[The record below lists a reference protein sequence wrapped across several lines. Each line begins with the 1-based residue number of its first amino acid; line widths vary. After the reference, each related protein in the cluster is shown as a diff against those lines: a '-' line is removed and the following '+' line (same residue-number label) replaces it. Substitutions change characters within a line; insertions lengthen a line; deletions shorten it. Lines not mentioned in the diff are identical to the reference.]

1 MSIFSI
7 MIIYLMT
14 TLVFFAVDIAWLGFI
29 ARDFYRNKLGNVV
42 DVNIHWPAA
51 IVFYLI
57 YIAGILIF
65 AILPALKMGSLQTA
79 IAWGALFGFF
89 TYATYDLTNMA
100 TIRKWPLKVVVVDM
114 TWGTILSATVAGVT
128 FWVGSR
134 LVKGGLL

>member
-7 MIIYLMT
+7 VIIYLMA

-65 AILPALKMGSLQTA
+65 AILPALKTGSLQTA
-79 IAWGALFGFF
+79 IVWGALFGFF

-114 TWGTILSATVAGVT
+114 IWGTILSATVAGVT

-134 LVKGGLL
+134 LVKSGLL